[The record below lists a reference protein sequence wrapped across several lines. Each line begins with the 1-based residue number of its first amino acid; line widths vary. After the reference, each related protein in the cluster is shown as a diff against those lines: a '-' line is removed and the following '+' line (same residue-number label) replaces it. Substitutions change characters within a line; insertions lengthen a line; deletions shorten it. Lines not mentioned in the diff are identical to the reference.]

1 MPNPEQGPEE
11 QGVLG
16 TWQTISLEV
25 PDFLE
30 PVREAIDAFFSF
42 LIQILNILIAVLE
55 ILKVFASGLLDPLI
69 TFIEAIRDLIEALL
83 NDLRQL
89 GIYIHGDF
97 YLLDGPDFAALKG
110 GYLNYEARMVARLTD
125 TSDPNRPDI
134 SSFSTCLA
142 VFLYVSAD
150 IRGINRILQLI
161 KAILAL
167 FRRKFPGRLQN
178 QVTNIQAT
186 YGYDGA
192 TIFSFNKG
200 FFRAFKLKKENFEDN
215 VAEPY
220 NAVNLTWQM
229 APIPG
234 QDIPSNPIMAPAG
247 FLVEFSTLEQPLK
260 VVCERVIEGSAQDME
275 LQNQPAKTEVVD
287 CLDEEGNPILIR
299 GGAEALKLEGQ
310 VDWNDAVNVQGEFK
324 TGAVRAYAIRNLST
338 NSPIQLSDLQE
349 GDRHYLQRTF
359 FVPFAQNL
367 FFPGKGYGA
376 TFEFKDMPYAAEW
389 ELNTT
394 PFSVNRGK
402 LRRTNDTVQPER
414 YFVRIRAVSS
424 VIKDEDDYQ
433 FLVNATTLGDRD
445 GPVLP
450 IAKSDEMDL
459 NDAGPPSFVV
469 PILFPDAS
477 TQLYLQ
483 AVGEA
488 LAILALSRADLP
500 VLLGKEGPVDFPAA
514 TTQILADGL
523 YEPFW
528 EGYQDRARLPTGL
541 EEIAQFLM
549 VRLIGRRQI
558 KKFFNEADASVPKFR
573 RKLFI
578 NCINLTNRMLSQNL
592 PPLPARQLVVER
604 AEDLLNFQILRS
616 LTDSI
621 ITTVDPNFPSSGLEG
636 GSPIELCQSDD
647 LVFGLGPN
655 PLSLAIGDSRA
666 ADSIPVLTSDRTIL
680 PRSPHFFFAEQGTTR
695 RGRGSAD
702 MSPVVYSREGTRLRD
717 IDFFRNLVPDS
728 VYEGAQFALQVAV
741 GPQVRPKERG
751 WIAFRVFPQGIP
763 SIDRFFDQ
771 ILALLRAVQAAIE
784 SIAETIR
791 RYIEFLQSRLREL
804 QTFLNRLNAL
814 IQRLL
819 RFFFSITPAAGL
831 IVVAP
836 GTDGVTTALL
846 TAQNKPLEPANPQAD
861 SYAGGIVLFAGG
873 IPNLAIDIFRA
884 LFKGEDVGEAA
895 GGALPPLEFPSPGEA
910 FGNTAEEFKK
920 IKEAR
925 QELAQAGEELV
936 EGEEP

>member
-1 MPNPEQGPEE
+1 VANPEQGPEE

-16 TWQTISLEV
+16 TWQSVSLEV

-55 ILKVFASGLLDPLI
+55 LLKVFATGLLDPLI
-69 TFIEAIRDLIEALL
+69 AIIEAIRDLIEALL

-97 YLLDGPDFAALKG
+97 YLIEGPDFAALKG
-110 GYLNYEARMVARLTD
+110 GYLGYEGRMTARLTD

-134 SSFSTCLA
+134 SQFSTCLA

-150 IRGINRILQLI
+150 IRGINRIIQLI
-161 KAILAL
+161 KAILGL
-167 FRRKFPGRLQN
+167 FRRKFPGRLHN
-178 QVTNIQAT
+178 QVTNIRAT

-200 FFRAFKLKKENFEDN
+200 FFRGFQLNKENIEDN
-215 VAEPY
+215 FTEPY
-220 NAVNLTWQM
+220 NAVNLTWEM

-260 VVCERVIEGSAQDME
+260 VVCERVIEGSAQDMQ
-275 LQNQPAKTEVVD
+275 LQNQPAKTEVVE
-287 CLDEEGNPILIR
+287 CLDEDGNVILVR
-299 GGAEALKLEGQ
+299 GGAESLRIEGT
-310 VDWNDAVNVQGEFK
+310 VDWNDAVNFKGEFK
-324 TGAVRAYAIRNLST
+324 PDAVRAYAIKNLSD
-338 NSPIQLSDLQE
+338 NSPVQLSDLQD

-359 FVPFAQNL
+359 FVPFAQNV

-389 ELNTT
+389 ELNTGL
-394 PFSVNRGK
+394 FSVDRGK
-402 LRRTNDTVQPER
+402 LERINDDRQPER
-414 YFVRIRAVSS
+414 YFVRIRAVSRA
-424 VIKDEDDYQ
+424 IKDADDYQ
-433 FLVNATTLGDRD
+433 FLVDQTSLRDRD

-450 IAKSDEMDL
+450 LVKSDEVDL

-477 TQLYLQ
+477 TQLYLR
-483 AVGEA
+483 AVAEA
-488 LAILALSRADLP
+488 LAIMVLSRSDIP
-500 VLLGKEGPVDFPAA
+500 VLLGKEGPVDFPMAA
-514 TTQILADGL
+514 GQVLANGL
-523 YEPFW
+523 REPFW
-528 EGYQDRARLPTGL
+528 EAFQDHARLATGL
-541 EEIAQFLM
+541 EEVAQFLM
-549 VRLIGRRQI
+549 VKVIGRRHI
-558 KKFFNEADASVPKFR
+558 KKYFADADASVAKFR

-578 NCINLTNRMLSQNL
+578 SCINLTNRMLTQNL
-592 PPLPARQLVVER
+592 PPLPARQLVVEK

-616 LTDSI
+616 LTDTI
-621 ITTVDPNFPSSGLEG
+621 ISTVDPNFPGDLQG
-636 GSPIELCQSDD
+636 GSVLELLQSDD
-647 LVFGLGPN
+647 TLFGVSPN
-655 PLSLAIGDSRA
+655 PLSLAIADGRA
-666 ADSIPVLTSDRTIL
+666 ADGVLVSTSDRTVL
-680 PRSPHFFFAEQGTTR
+680 PREPHFFFAQQGNTT
-695 RGRGSAD
+695 RGRGSLD
-702 MSPVVYSREGTRLRD
+702 MAPVVYSRDGSRLRD
-717 IDFFRNLVPDS
+717 IEFFRNLVPDS
-728 VYEGAQFALQVAV
+728 VYEGAQFALQVAA

-804 QTFLNRLNAL
+804 QSFLNRLNAL

-831 IVVAP
+831 IVAAP
-836 GTDGVTTALL
+836 GTDGVTTAFLS
-846 TAQNKPLEPANPQAD
+846 AENKPLEPANPQAD
-861 SYAGGIVLFAGG
+861 SYAGGVVLFAGG
-873 IPNLAIDIFRA
+873 IPNLALDVFRA
-884 LFKGEDVGEAA
+884 LFRGD
-895 GGALPPLEFPSPGEA
+895 
-910 FGNTAEEFKK
+910 T
-920 IKEAR
+920 
-925 QELAQAGEELV
+925 
-936 EGEEP
+936 